1 MSKAYYE
8 DLSPFRL
15 SEAECDALLRV
26 QTECTFCWTTKDG
39 APMGVMMGYVWRDG
53 RLWTTATSKRAR
65 IKAIRRDPRC
75 AVAVTSMGVNQ
86 PPARTVTLK
95 GRCVIHE
102 DRETKAWFYPALA
115 AVIVTEPGPARDA
128 FIAHLD
134 SPLRVVLEVIP
145 EQAISCDAARMMEES
160 FRDLGVERR

>member
-1 MSKAYYE
+1 MSKIYYE
-8 DLSPFRL
+8 DLSPFQLNEEER
-15 SEAECDALLRV
+15 DALLRA

-39 APMGVMMGYVWRDG
+39 APMGVIMGYVWRDG
-53 RLWTTATSKRAR
+53 RVWTTATSQRAR

-75 AVAVTSMGVNQ
+75 AVVVTSTGVPQ

-102 DRETKAWFYPALA
+102 DAATKRWFYPALA
-115 AVIVTEPGPARDA
+115 ETILQEPGPARDA

-134 SPLRVVLEVIP
+134 SPLRVVIEVVP
-145 EQAISCDAARMMEES
+145 ERSISCDAMRMMQES
-160 FRDLGVERR
+160 FAEMGVR